1 MLSVI
6 ETTAS
11 KCFVPLTVGGG
22 IRTVNDIDKFLR
34 IGADKVSI
42 NSSAVS
48 NPKLINEGSR
58 IFGNQCIVVAIDAKK
73 NTSEKDK
80 WNVYTHGGRK
90 DTGID
95 AVIWAMEAE
104 ERGAGEILLTSM
116 DKDGTKKGFDIGLTK
131 KSHLRL
137 VFLLLRQG
145 VLGH

>member
-1 MLSVI
+1 MILI
-6 ETTAS
+6 
-11 KCFVPLTVGGG
+11 
-22 IRTVNDIDKFLR
+22 NFLR

-73 NTSEKDK
+73 YFRKRQMECI
-80 WNVYTHGGRK
+80 YTHGGRK

-116 DKDGTKKGFDIGLTK
+116 DKDGTKKVSILILQR

-137 VFLLLRQG
+137 VFLSLRQE